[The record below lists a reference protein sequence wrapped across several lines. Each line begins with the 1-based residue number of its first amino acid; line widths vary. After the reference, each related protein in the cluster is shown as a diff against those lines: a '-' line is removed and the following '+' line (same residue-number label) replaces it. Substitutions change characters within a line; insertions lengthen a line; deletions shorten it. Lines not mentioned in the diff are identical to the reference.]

1 MHLFSKSLYFL
12 ITCFVGI
19 ENDFDLL
26 KLDFTELSLSVNVLF
41 DAGFGV
47 PLMKTVL
54 VTGTNKGLGLEF
66 VRQYLEQGNRVIA
79 TCRNTQKAP
88 QLMSL
93 VNHYRGRLEVFYMD
107 LADFDSIK
115 NLGHLLSKIEIDLFI
130 NNAATN
136 AGYITNPDQ
145 NVFGKL
151 NPKIWTDV
159 FSANCVAPL
168 MLAEVLYPNILM
180 GREKKM
186 IFLTAKTASI
196 SDNSSGGFYI
206 NRSARTAL
214 NQSVK
219 SLSIDLKGD
228 KISVGVISPGWVA
241 TDSGGVGMANESK
254 RPRAMIDP
262 TESVSGMIEVI
273 EQLSLEKTGTF
284 VDYNGKSIPW

>member
-1 MHLFSKSLYFL
+1 
-12 ITCFVGI
+12 
-19 ENDFDLL
+19 
-26 KLDFTELSLSVNVLF
+26 
-41 DAGFGV
+41 
-47 PLMKTVL
+47 MKTIFL
-54 VTGTNKGLGLEF
+54 TGTNKGLGLEF

-88 QLMSL
+88 ELISL
-93 VNHYRGRLEVFYMD
+93 VKHYNGLLEVFYMD
-107 LADFDSIK
+107 LADFDSIRK
-115 NLGHLLSKIEIDLFI
+115 LGKLLRNREIDLFI

-145 NVFGKL
+145 NVFGNL
-151 NPKIWTDV
+151 DPKIWTDV

-196 SDNSSGGFYI
+196 SDNSSGGFYM

-228 KISVGVISPGWVA
+228 KISVAVVSPGWVA
-241 TDSGGVGMANESK
+241 TDSGGVGMVSESK
-254 RPRAMIDP
+254 RPKAMIDP
-262 TESVSGMIEVI
+262 SESVSGMIKAI
-273 EQLSLEKTGTF
+273 EQLSLEKSGLF
-284 VDYNGKSIPW
+284 VDYMGKPIPW